1 MARHERAEIFALPPV
16 RAPTPIRPFAVF
28 GDTTIREYFVDAMV
42 LIN

>member
-1 MARHERAEIFALPPV
+1 MARQERAEIFALLLV
-16 RAPTPIRPFAVF
+16 RAHTPIRPFALF